1 MNANDKNIEEVS
13 ENQSEKREK
22 IKKPK
27 KISRAIGFVKRKTA
41 PAREFMKSGRT
52 AAMIAET
59 VLGTFFIVWMLEGYT
74 YGRVPAGLCFL
85 VGAALIAAA
94 SEILNLVLK
103 LVFGAGKRCKSY
115 FFIVAFVVSFSAI
128 GANQMSEFFFAY
140 GCCFLLTLAVDIV
153 ARIICGFIRTKRFK
167 QAFAY
172 ILGAFS
178 VAYIGV
184 FAFFFFSDSFGKSR
198 IDFYNQIEKTNV
210 AQAEGFGE
218 FLKNGQYEVA
228 TLSYGPETDADI
240 VTETLDYSIF
250 DSVQDRSGFNAFMVD
265 TFSDY
270 DLKKVPVKG
279 QIWYPAGQTNCPV
292 FFMVHG
298 NHDSTVP
305 SYLGYDYIGEYLAS
319 NGFVVISVDENI
331 INCTEEGNDKRA
343 ILLLD
348 NMKEMFRQNNLSDG
362 PLYGLLD
369 EEKVVIGGHSRGG
382 EIVATAYLFNDL
394 DKYPEDGNIS
404 FDYHFNITSIVAIAP
419 CVDQYRPVNQSVE
432 ISDVNYLIIHG
443 ANDQDVSDMM
453 GEKQYNNISF
463 SNDNDNFYMKSSVY
477 ILGANHGQFNSRWGR
492 YDIEGTMN
500 NFLNTANFLDEAD
513 QKLIA
518 KAYIRTFLETTLNKN
533 DIYKSLLSDV
543 SEYRS
548 YLPDTT
554 YITNYYD
561 STYKNLCSFDDTV
574 EINHSQSGTS
584 INCTGMKTWNIDT
597 YSRGDGGESD
607 DHVLSCSWEKRDDSS
622 QEVSVDVTFPSI
634 DISEGAIT
642 FAMADMREDTEKI
655 NKSYSYRVELTDG
668 SGKTV
673 SAEEPTLVYP
683 SLAVQLYKQDIIT
696 GSYEY
701 KHQLQTV
708 FVRPESFDSSEFNF
722 ADVESMKIITSA
734 AEDGEMIINTIAN

>member
-463 SNDNDNFYMKSSVY
+463 SNDNE
-477 ILGANHGQFNSRWGR
+477 R
-492 YDIEGTMN
+492 
-500 NFLNTANFLDEAD
+500 
-513 QKLIA
+513 
-518 KAYIRTFLETTLNKN
+518 ETTLLHELG
-533 DIYKSLLSDV
+533 KSLPEKEYDRNIKKHFGKYLAYLS
-543 SEYRS
+543 
-548 YLPDTT
+548 
-554 YITNYYD
+554 NYYYD
-561 STYKNLCSFDDTV
+561 LIRDLSRGSNLHV
-574 EINHSQSGTS
+574 YEINAHSDAG
-584 INCTGMKTWNIDT
+584 
-597 YSRGDGGESD
+597 YVF
-607 DHVLSCSWEKRDDSS
+607 H
-622 QEVSVDVTFPSI
+622 
-634 DISEGAIT
+634 
-642 FAMADMREDTEKI
+642 
-655 NKSYSYRVELTDG
+655 NKD
-668 SGKTV
+668 KK
-673 SAEEPTLVYP
+673 
-683 SLAVQLYKQDIIT
+683 SLYQLYKEIEQSKKELLYYIMLKGKELIPNTLSDHYSALDFDIAYVPHYILT
-696 GSYEY
+696 LISDCDSVSDLYDYVDCEY
-701 KHQLQTV
+701 DDMAENDK
-708 FVRPESFDSSEFNF
+708 RAWEERFDAIQNIDKIVATSE
-722 ADVESMKIITSA
+722 
-734 AEDGEMIINTIAN
+734 EMNV